1 MPYEKV
7 KQASKTIIG
16 TKQAIKAI
24 NASQVKEIVVALD
37 AETRVTDPVILLA
50 KEVGIPVNLVESKK
64 ELGKACGIQ
73 VGAAVVAIAMH

>member
-1 MPYEKV
+1 MSYEKV
-7 KQASKTIIG
+7 KQASKTILG

>member
-1 MPYEKV
+1 MSYEKV

-24 NASQVKEIVVALD
+24 NAGQVKEIVVALD

-50 KEVGIPVNLVESKK
+50 KEVGVPVNLVESKK

>member
-1 MPYEKV
+1 MSYEKV

>member
-1 MPYEKV
+1 MSYEKV

-24 NASQVKEIVVALD
+24 NANQVLEIVVALD

-50 KEVGIPVNLVESKK
+50 EEVGIPVNLVESKK

-73 VGAAVVAIAMH
+73 VGAAVVGIASK